1 MLGFS
6 IELVLIG
13 YLQQEGGTKYKKNVY
28 NSTILCF
35 DSSNFWQA
43 LKSRRLLAI
52 AVISRLV
59 YRNESL
65 YSKPT

>member
-13 YLQQEGGTKYKKNVY
+13 YLQQERGTKYKKNVY

-35 DSSNFWQA
+35 DSSNF
-43 LKSRRLLAI
+43 LASSQ
-52 AVISRLV
+52 ISAFISNCGYMV